1 MPDEKTYEERDL
13 RPKVVG
19 VFAGSL
25 VALTIFTLLAM
36 GWLLRVFSPTQ
47 AKPPPIVSE
56 PEPLRP
62 GPKLQVSPARELSEL
77 RAMEDLQLHSYRWV
91 DAEAG
96 IASIPIE
103 RAMDLIAKRGLPV
116 HESTDQPNAEKKQ

>member
-13 RPKVVG
+13 RPKAVG
-19 VFAGSL
+19 IFAASL

-36 GWLLRVFSPTQ
+36 GWLLRIFSPPR
-47 AKPPPIVSE
+47 AKTPPIASE
-56 PEPLRP
+56 PELLQP
-62 GPKLQVSPARELSEL
+62 GPRLQVSPARELSEM

-103 RAMDLIAKRGLPV
+103 RAMELIAKRGLPV
-116 HESTDQPNAEKKQ
+116 NESRDQPNGARKR